1 MDGLP
6 RFRAEIIAMHR
17 WEMIKNKKRKQ
28 ALLLVVVVKVEKD
41 VSDSIF
47 RVFRRERGF
56 CCFNFIIFIIGFKT
70 TKRVIFSV

>member
-47 RVFRRERGF
+47 RVFRRGF